1 MKKTL
6 LTALFASLAFGAMA
20 QKQVTISVTKD
31 NGEWTIANAAK
42 TWAQQWTSTST
53 DPQLTL
59 TSDHNNMAAYGG
71 TSNIQL
77 FTNSTAQGNGNSS
90 VYTLAATEG
99 WKIVNYSIDFVSNAN
114 GTDVSITP
122 YPSGDAVTTSSS
134 TEKVTFTG
142 SSDNN
147 KAMFIVSTTATSN
160 FANTS
165 NFTVTLEEYE
175 PGEEP
180 EVPGADEVQ
189 YLFVNHSSNAHPYRI
204 PAIAKCSNG
213 DLLALTDWRI
223 CGGDIGQGEV
233 DIHYR
238 ISEDNG
244 ATWGDE
250 IVLLDGTGNYNDWNY
265 GYGDAAIVADSESD
279 EVLVIT
285 AAGNTFYSQC
295 TRQNPLRM
303 SRTYSHDNGRTWD
316 ASEEIT
322 EDIYGIFDK
331 SKMGALKAAFF
342 GSGRICQSRQIKVDK
357 YYRLYAALCAR
368 DGGNRVIYSDDFG
381 RTWASLGT
389 IDASPAPNGD
399 EPKVEELPNGSVVLS
414 SRMNGGRYYNIFTYS
429 DQRNAAGEWGTVA
442 NSANIATGV
451 KATSNSTNGEIL
463 VIPATKK
470 TDGSQAFVA
479 LQSVPLGPGRA
490 NVGIYYKALTDADYT
505 NPTTFATG
513 WGGPL
518 HVSDKNS
525 CYSTMCV
532 QADGRIAFY
541 YEEETFADNKGGGY
555 TEVYHPFTLEQL
567 TENKYAIDLDY
578 NPFSLVIEAAKTR
591 VEEIYTDTPL
601 PYRMLGMALPD
612 TEEGVKAALEAYI
625 ADPANMNALE
635 AFDKACDD
643 AVLQVQ
649 DGEKYVLINVA
660 TGTALVKNGTENNY
674 VGLEGDNYTDDVVW
688 TTLYKD
694 TKKGYSLYNE
704 ATATYLRGASILGNT
719 IQSAT
724 SQTTGGFYNF
734 NLLPG
739 CKVNIRSVV
748 ATAAAPFINLKSTLV
763 GSNDAADEKSQW
775 YVVIAEDIVKGQPD
789 GIESANTSATST
801 TELYDLQG
809 RKLSAGSAVSTS
821 AAQHGIYIKDGRKIV
836 F

>member
-6 LTALFASLAFGAMA
+6 LSILFASMAFGTAMA
-20 QKQVTISVTKD
+20 QKQVTITVTKD

-42 TWAQQWTSTST
+42 TWAQQWTSNATV
-53 DPQLTL
+53 PQLTL

-90 VYTLAATEG
+90 TYTLAATEG
-99 WKIVNYSIDFVSNAN
+99 WKIVSYSFDFVSNTN
-114 GTDVSITP
+114 GTDVTVAP
-122 YPSGDAVTTSSS
+122 HPSGEGVTTTSSS
-134 TEKVTFTG
+134 QKATFSG
-142 SSDNN
+142 SSDDNH
-147 KAMFIVSTTATSN
+147 AVFTVSTTATSN

-165 NFTVTLEEYE
+165 NFVVTLEEYE

-180 EVPGADEVQ
+180 VAPSEDDIQ
-189 YLFVNHSSNAHPYRI
+189 YLFVNHSTNAHPYRI

-244 ATWGDE
+244 RTWGEE

-285 AAGNTFYSQC
+285 AAGNTFYSNC

-331 SKMGALKAAFF
+331 SSMGALKAAFF

-381 RTWASLGT
+381 RTWQSLGT
-389 IDASPAPNGD
+389 INKSPAPNGD
-399 EPKVEELPNGSVVLS
+399 EPKIEELPNGSVVLS
-414 SRMNGGRYYNIFTYS
+414 SRMNGGRYYNIYTYS
-429 DQRNAAGEWGTVA
+429 DQRTAEGEWGTVA
-442 NSANIATGV
+442 NSSSIATGV
-451 KATSNSTNGEIL
+451 KAASNSTNGEIL
-463 VIPATKK
+463 VIPANKK
-470 TDGSQAFVA
+470 ADGSQAFIA

-490 NVGIYYKALTDADYT
+490 NVGIYYKALTDADYS

-513 WGGPL
+513 WSGPL
-518 HVSDKNS
+518 QVSKKNS

-555 TEVYHPFTLEQL
+555 TEVYHPFSLEEL
-567 TENKYAIDLDY
+567 TEGQYSINLDY
-578 NPFSLVIEAAKTR
+578 NPFSTIIDAAKAR
-591 VEEIYTDTPL
+591 VEDIYTETPL
-601 PYRMLGMALPD
+601 PYRMLGMAIPEAKESL
-612 TEEGVKAALEAYI
+612 EAALAAYEAN
-625 ADPANMNALE
+625 PASLDLKE
-635 AFDKACDD
+635 AFEKACDA
-643 AVLQVQ
+643 AVLQVA
-649 DGEKYVLINVA
+649 DGTEYVLINVA
-660 TGTALVKNGTENNY
+660 SGKSLIKNPAENNFIAA
-674 VGLEGDNYTDDVVW
+674 EADDYTAENVW
-688 TTLYKD
+688 KAVWKES
-694 TKKGYSLYNE
+694 KKGYSIFNE
-704 ATATYLRGASILGNT
+704 ATGTYLRGASIINNAVQG
-719 IQSAT
+719 AT
-724 SQTTGGFYNF
+724 SATTGGFYGF
-734 NLLPG
+734 HLLGG
-739 CKVNIRSVV
+739 CKINIRSVV
-748 ATAAAPFINLKSTLV
+748 TTAAAPFICLKNNLIASADGT
-763 GSNDAADEKSQW
+763 DEKAQW
-775 YVVIAEDIVKGQPD
+775 YVVLAEDLVQPD
-789 GIESANTSATST
+789 GIQSATVSASDAV
-801 TELYDLQG
+801 LYDLQG
-809 RKLSAGSAVSTS
+809 RRVSS
-821 AAQHGIYIKDGRKIV
+821 AQHGIYVKGGRKIV

>member
-6 LTALFASLAFGAMA
+6 LTALFASLSLGAAMA
-20 QKQVTISVTKD
+20 QKQVTITVTKD
-31 NGEWTIANAAK
+31 NGEWTVANAAK
-42 TWAQQWTSTST
+42 TWAQQWTSNST

-59 TSDHNNMAAYGG
+59 TSDHNNMATYGG

-90 VYTLAATEG
+90 TYTLAATEG
-99 WKIVNYSIDFVSNAN
+99 WKIVSYSLDFVSNAN
-114 GTDVSITP
+114 GTDVTIAP
-122 YPSGDAVTTSSS
+122 YPSGEGVTTSSS
-134 TEKVTFTG
+134 TKKATFTG
-142 SSDNN
+142 SSENN
-147 KAMFIVSTTATSN
+147 KALFTVSTTATSN

-180 EVPGADEVQ
+180 GVPGEDEVQ

-244 ATWGDE
+244 KTWGEE
-250 IVLLDGTGNYNDWNY
+250 ILLLDGTGNYNDWNY

-285 AAGNTFYSQC
+285 AAGNTFYSNC

-331 SKMGALKAAFF
+331 SSMGALKAAFF
-342 GSGRICQSRQIKVDK
+342 GSGRICQSRQIKVGQ
-357 YYRLYAALCAR
+357 YYRIYAALCAR

-381 RTWASLGT
+381 RTWQSLGT
-389 IDASPAPNGD
+389 INKSPAPQGD
-399 EPKVEELPNGSVVLS
+399 EPKIEELPNGSVVLS
-414 SRMNGGRYYNIFTYS
+414 SRMNGGRFYNIFTYS
-429 DQRNAAGEWGTVA
+429 DQRSAEGEWGTVA
-442 NSANIATGV
+442 NSSSIATGV
-451 KATSNSTNGEIL
+451 KALSNSTNGEIL
-463 VIPATKK
+463 VIPATAKA
-470 TDGSQAFVA
+470 DGSQAFVA

-490 NVGIYYKALTDADYT
+490 NVGIYYKALTDADYA

-513 WGGPL
+513 WSGPL
-518 HVSDKNS
+518 QVSQKNS

-567 TENKYAIDLDY
+567 TENRYTINLDY
-578 NPFSLVIEAAKTR
+578 NPFTTAIEGAKAR
-591 VEEIYTDTPL
+591 VADIYTDTPL

-612 TEEGVKAALEAYI
+612 TEEGVKAALDAYVTN
-625 ADPANMNALE
+625 PANLDLKE
-635 AFDKACDD
+635 AFETACNE
-643 AVLQVQ
+643 AVLQVE
-649 DGEKYVLINVA
+649 DGQKYVLINVA
-660 TGTALVKNGTENNY
+660 SGKALMKNGTENSF
-674 VGLEGDNYTDDVVW
+674 VGDESEAFSGDDVW
-688 TTLYKD
+688 ATIYKD

-704 ATATYLRGASILGNT
+704 ATNVYLRGASIAGNT
-719 IQSAT
+719 LQSAN
-724 SQTTGGFYNF
+724 SQTTGGFYLF
-734 NLLPG
+734 DILDG
-739 CKVNIRSVV
+739 CKVNIHSVSS
-748 ATAAAPFINLKSTLV
+748 TAAAPFISLKNTLV
-763 GSNDAADEKSQW
+763 ASANGDDPEAQW
-775 YVVIAEDIVKGQPD
+775 YVVLAEDAVKAEPDAIVTTTLPSQA
-789 GIESANTSATST
+789 SST
-801 TELYDLQG
+801 LHDLQG
-809 RKLSAGSAVSTS
+809 RSVN
-821 AAQHGIYIKDGRKIV
+821 AAQHGIYIVNGQKIV
-836 F
+836 K

>member
-6 LTALFASLAFGAMA
+6 LTALFASMAFSAAMA
-20 QKQVTISVTKD
+20 QQQVTISVTKD

-42 TWAQQWTSTST
+42 TWAQQWTSSST
-53 DPQLTL
+53 EPQLTL

-90 VYTLAATEG
+90 TYTLEATEG
-99 WKIVNYSIDFVSNAN
+99 WKIVSYSFDFVSNAA
-114 GTDVSITP
+114 GTDVTVAP
-122 YPSGDAVTTSSS
+122 YPSGEGVTTSSG
-134 TEKVTFTG
+134 TEKATFTG

-147 KAMFIVSTTATSN
+147 RAVFTVSTTATSN

-180 EVPGADEVQ
+180 AVPGEDEVQ
-189 YLFVNHSSNAHPYRI
+189 YLFNNHSSNAYPYRI

-244 ATWGDE
+244 KTWGE
-250 IVLLDGTGNYNDWNY
+250 ELLLLDGTGNYNDWNY
-265 GYGDAAIVADSESD
+265 GYGDAAIVADSESS

-285 AAGNTFYSQC
+285 AAGNTFYSYC

-316 ASEEIT
+316 ESEEIT

-331 SKMGALKAAFF
+331 SSMGALKAAFF

-357 YYRLYAALCAR
+357 YYRIYAALCAR

-389 IDASPAPNGD
+389 IDKSPAPQGD
-399 EPKVEELPNGSVVLS
+399 EPKIEELPNGSVLLS
-414 SRMNGGRYYNIFTYS
+414 SRMNGGRYYNIFTYT
-429 DQRNAAGEWGTVA
+429 DQRTAAGEWGTAA
-442 NSANIATGV
+442 NSSSIATGV
-451 KATSNSTNGEIL
+451 KANSNSTNGEIL
-463 VIPATKK
+463 ILPATSVA
-470 TDGSQAFVA
+470 DGSQAFVA

-513 WGGPL
+513 WNQPL
-518 HVSDKNS
+518 QVSDKKS

-541 YEEETFADNKGGGY
+541 YEEQTFADNKANGY

-567 TENKYAIDLDY
+567 TNNEYSIDLDY
-578 NPFSLVIEAAKTR
+578 NPFSKVLESAKAHVEDIYAAA
-591 VEEIYTDTPL
+591 PL

-612 TEEGVKAALEAYI
+612 TREGVEAALDAYEKNPSSI
-625 ADPANMNALE
+625 DAKE
-635 AFDKACDD
+635 AFDKACEE
-643 AVLQVQ
+643 AVLREE
-649 DGEKYVLINVA
+649 DGAKYVLINVA
-660 TGTALVKNGTENNY
+660 SGKALVKDGSKNSYIGVEPDTQS
-674 VGLEGDNYTDDVVW
+674 TDDVW
-688 TTLYKD
+688 TIIYKES
-694 TKKGYSLYNE
+694 KKGYSLFNE
-704 ATATYLRGASILGNT
+704 SSNTYLRGASIQNNAV
-719 IQSAT
+719 QSAST
-724 SQTTGGFYNF
+724 ATTGGFYNF
-734 NLLPG
+734 FLLDG
-739 CKVNIRSVV
+739 CKVNVRNVNAS
-748 ATAAAPFINLKSTLV
+748 AAAPYLSMKESLV
-763 GSNDAADEKSQW
+763 AGSDPTIAQSQW
-775 YVVIAEDIVKGQPD
+775 YVVLADDFHKAD
-789 GIESANTSATST
+789 GINNLETVTLSRPA
-801 TELYDLQG
+801 YDLTG
-809 RKLSAGSAVSTS
+809 RRVSTAS
-821 AAQHGIYIKDGRKIV
+821 KGIVITTDGSKIIR
-836 F
+836 